1 MISMDF
7 NLSEDYNDIQVI
19 EHEGKMLIVFV
30 NKLFLSRVLIPWD
43 KVNELLTNKIAQK
56 QQQHENESL

>member
-7 NLSEDYNDIQVI
+7 NLAEDYNDIQVI

-43 KVNELLTNKIAQK
+43 KVNELLTNKIAEK
-56 QQQHENESL
+56 QQQHENESI